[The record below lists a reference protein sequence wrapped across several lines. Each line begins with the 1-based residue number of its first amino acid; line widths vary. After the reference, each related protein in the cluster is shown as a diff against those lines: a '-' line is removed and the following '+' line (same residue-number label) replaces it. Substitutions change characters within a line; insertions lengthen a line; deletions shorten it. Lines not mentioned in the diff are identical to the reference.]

1 MSKRRSLWEILDCVV
16 VVVTT
21 TPPLERGVPTP
32 DLGVQISLSESFM
45 LGKERKKEKDNVVKL
60 IEVLKVKSSEEVNLK
75 EVDLAI

>member
-45 LGKERKKEKDNVVKL
+45 LGKERKKKTML
-60 IEVLKVKSSEEVNLK
+60 
-75 EVDLAI
+75 